1 MSFFVKHKKLIII
14 IIILSVILIL
24 ILGLLYGRFI
34 GTNGLIVKDYKVVN
48 KKLPDSFNGLKIVH
62 ITDIHYKRT
71 TSKKDL
77 QELVKKINFI
87 KPDIVVLTGDLFDR
101 DRNLDN
107 NQKDEL
113 MFELKKIDATINKY
127 AIKGNHDKD
136 ESWEYII
143 TEAGF
148 INLNNTYDIIYN
160 DGYEPILI
168 AGMSSITSSDKVKN
182 KIKKINKYKE
192 EYNEENLKYK
202 ILLTHQT
209 DYIKDF
215 DFNEYSLILGGHSHG
230 GQVRFPIIGAVVLP
244 KGSKKYYEAHYKLN
258 DTDLFISSG
267 IGTSNINLRLF
278 NKPSFNFY
286 RLYNK

>member
-14 IIILSVILIL
+14 ILSVILIF

-34 GTNGLIVKDYKVVN
+34 GTNGLIVKEYKVVN

-148 INLNNTYDIIYN
+148 INLNNTYDVIYN
-160 DGYEPILI
+160 DDG
-168 AGMSSITSSDKVKN
+168 T
-182 KIKKINKYKE
+182 IK
-192 EYNEENLKYK
+192 EYVRNNEHAKPTVRK
-202 ILLTHQT
+202 RI
-209 DYIKDF
+209 IKDM
-215 DFNEYSLILGGHSHG
+215 DSLTYPEKW
-230 GQVRFPIIGAVVLP
+230 R
-244 KGSKKYYEAHYKLN
+244 N
-258 DTDLFISSG
+258 C
-267 IGTSNINLRLF
+267 
-278 NKPSFNFY
+278 
-286 RLYNK
+286 YNR